1 MVRYGKRNVGC
12 RLPERSR
19 QLRDTGYARGRGH
32 EVRGEA
38 EAGRQES
45 ESKRATES
53 LKGQTTRVCS
63 RLPTAYPILRFRS
76 NWLRMYSQSVSGVR
90 SLVLKTLWSCLKRR
104 KLCSASALF
113 ASTCSVTSCHGLRL
127 FQVIVTENRTV
138 NASYTLCTR
147 TNE

>member
-1 MVRYGKRNVGC
+1 M
-12 RLPERSR
+12 
-19 QLRDTGYARGRGH
+19 
-32 EVRGEA
+32 RGEA

-53 LKGQTTRVCS
+53 LKGQTTRVQCS

-76 NWLRMYSQSVSGVR
+76 NWLRTPNPFPVSG

-113 ASTCSVTSCHGLRL
+113 ASTCSVTRCHGLRL

>member
-45 ESKRATES
+45 ESKRARERRD
-53 LKGQTTRVCS
+53 K
-63 RLPTAYPILRFRS
+63 RLEYVHAYRLLTLYFVSDPTGFVLPIRFR
-76 NWLRMYSQSVSGVR
+76 
-90 SLVLKTLWSCLKRR
+90 CP
-104 KLCSASALF
+104 
-113 ASTCSVTSCHGLRL
+113 GL
-127 FQVIVTENRTV
+127 
-138 NASYTLCTR
+138 
-147 TNE
+147 